1 MTAEVLTLKQQLNV
15 RNMFTEEE
23 LAQQA
28 ELEAVQLKKIR
39 KAGRKA
45 NKEKR
50 RTQLVAY
57 QFHADLDN
65 MPKVGQSIAICH
77 RSEEDNKGK
86 PRLVRTNIEFRKAAK
101 VCMSDPEGYRVI
113 DNQGE
118 PWNVRPATIG
128 SAKWETFYS
137 GEKQKVVVK

>member
-1 MTAEVLTLKQQLNV
+1 MSEVISLKQQLNV
-15 RNMFTEEE
+15 RNLYSEEE
-23 LAQQA
+23 LEAQKVA
-28 ELEAVQLKKIR
+28 EAVQMRKAR

-65 MPKVGQSIAICH
+65 MPKVGQSIAVCH
-77 RSEEDNKGK
+77 RSEEDAKGK
-86 PRLVRTNIEFRKAAK
+86 PRLVRTSIDFRVVAK

-137 GEKQKVVVK
+137 GEKQKVIVK